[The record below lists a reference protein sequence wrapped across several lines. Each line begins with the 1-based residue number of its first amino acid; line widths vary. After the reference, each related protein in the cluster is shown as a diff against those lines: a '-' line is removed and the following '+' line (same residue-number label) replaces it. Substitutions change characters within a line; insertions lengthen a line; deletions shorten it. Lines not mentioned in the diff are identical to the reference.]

1 MPRIRYTSE
10 IKFKE
15 TENGFFIASLIINGV
30 VNHSTYPQRSKQNA
44 ILLINRQI
52 ERFNAMNE
60 VRLPLYGQKQR
71 KHRGSGDT
79 VKKVSVAR
87 MMKSWVRSL
96 ELFKDYIKQ
105 RPSQPEDE
113 RQVYFTSI
121 DLRRQFNF
129 RLYTKQSAV
138 HSGLLA
144 PPKYTVWQGRRALI
158 STFDEL
164 TEYFGKIEVL
174 INEHNSR
181 LGAPRIQ

>member
-1 MPRIRYTSE
+1 MPRIRYTSQ
-10 IKFKE
+10 IKIKE
-15 TENGFFIASLIINGV
+15 TENGFFIAILIINGV
-30 VNHSTYPQRSKQNA
+30 VNHSTYPQRSQQNA

-52 ERFNAMNE
+52 ERFNNMNE
-60 VRLPLYGQKQR
+60 VRLPLYGKKQVKPR
-71 KHRGSGDT
+71 NNDT

-96 ELFKDYIKQ
+96 ELFKDYMKQ
-105 RPSQPEDE
+105 RPKQSEDE
-113 RQVYFTSI
+113 RQVYFTSV
-121 DLRRQFNF
+121 DLHRQFNF

-144 PPKYTVWQGRRALI
+144 PPKDMVWQGRRALI

-181 LGAPRIQ
+181 MGTPRIQ

>member
-1 MPRIRYTSE
+1 MPRIRCTSE
-10 IKFKE
+10 IKIKE
-15 TENGFFIASLIINGV
+15 TKNGFFIASLIINGV
-30 VNHSTYPQRSKQNA
+30 VNHSTYPRRSKQNA

-52 ERFNAMNE
+52 ERFNNINDT
-60 VRLPLYGQKQR
+60 RLPLYRQKQR
-71 KHRGSGDT
+71 KPRSGDT
-79 VKKVSVAR
+79 VRKVSVAR

-96 ELFKDYIKQ
+96 ELFKDYMKQ
-105 RPSQPEDE
+105 RPKQSENE
-113 RQVYFTSI
+113 RQMYFTGV
-121 DLRRQFNF
+121 DLYRQFNF

-144 PPKYTVWQGRRALI
+144 PPKDMVWQGRRALI

-181 LGAPRIQ
+181 LGTPRIQ

>member
-10 IKFKE
+10 IKITE

-60 VRLPLYGQKQR
+60 VKLPLYGQKQR
-71 KHRGSGDT
+71 KSRVTSDKM
-79 VKKVSVAR
+79 KKARKTR

-96 ELFKDYIKQ
+96 ELFKSYTKQ
-105 RPSQPEDE
+105 RLSQPEDE
-113 RQVYFTSI
+113 KQVYFSSA
-121 DLRRQFNF
+121 DLNRQFKF
-129 RLYTKQSAV
+129 RLYTKENVV

-144 PPKYTVWQGRRALI
+144 PPKDIVWQGRRALI

-181 LGAPRIQ
+181 MGTPRIQ

>member
-10 IKFKE
+10 IKIKE

-52 ERFNAMNE
+52 ERFNNMNE
-60 VRLPLYGQKQR
+60 VKLPLYGQKQR
-71 KHRGSGDT
+71 KPRSGNDA
-79 VKKVSVAR
+79 VRKVSVAR

-96 ELFKDYIKQ
+96 ELFKDYMKQ
-105 RPSQPEDE
+105 RPNQSEDE
-113 RQVYFTSI
+113 RQAYFTSV
-121 DLRRQFNF
+121 DLHRQFNF

-144 PPKYTVWQGRRALI
+144 PPKDMVWQGRRALI

-181 LGAPRIQ
+181 LGTPRIQ

>member
-10 IKFKE
+10 IKIKE

-30 VNHSTYPQRSKQNA
+30 VNHSTYPQRSQQNA

-52 ERFNAMNE
+52 ERFNNINDT
-60 VRLPLYGQKQR
+60 RLPLYGQKQR
-71 KHRGSGDT
+71 KPRGSSDT
-79 VKKVSVAR
+79 VRKVSVAR

-96 ELFKDYIKQ
+96 ELFKDYMKQ
-105 RPSQPEDE
+105 RPNQSEDE
-113 RQVYFTSI
+113 RQVYFTGV
-121 DLRRQFNF
+121 DLHRQFNF
-129 RLYTKQSAV
+129 RLCTKQSVV

-144 PPKYTVWQGRRALI
+144 PPKDMVWQGRRALI

-181 LGAPRIQ
+181 MGTQNVQ

>member
-10 IKFKE
+10 IKIKE

-52 ERFNAMNE
+52 ERFNNVNE
-60 VRLPLYGQKQR
+60 TRLPLYGQKQR
-71 KHRGSGDT
+71 KHRSGSDA
-79 VKKVSVAR
+79 VRKVSVAR

-96 ELFKDYIKQ
+96 ELFKDYMKQ
-105 RPSQPEDE
+105 RPSLPEDE
-113 RQVYFTSI
+113 QQVYFTGA
-121 DLRRQFNF
+121 DLHRYFNF

-138 HSGLLA
+138 HNGLLA
-144 PPKYTVWQGRRALI
+144 PPKDMVWQGRRALI

-181 LGAPRIQ
+181 MGTQNVQ